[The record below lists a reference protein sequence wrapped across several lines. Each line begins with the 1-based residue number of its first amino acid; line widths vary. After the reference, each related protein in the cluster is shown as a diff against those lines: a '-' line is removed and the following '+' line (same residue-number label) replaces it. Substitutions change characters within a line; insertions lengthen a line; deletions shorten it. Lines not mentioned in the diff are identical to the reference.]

1 MTGDELQREQGRRHT
16 AAWRGRYPVA
26 VERQVRKMKAYRRAL
41 AALGRRYPNEL
52 AALRA
57 DEERKLGL

>member
-1 MTGDELQREQGRRHT
+1 MTEDELQRAQSRRHT
-16 AAWRGRYPVA
+16 AAWRGRYPDA
-26 VERQVRKMKAYRRAL
+26 VERSVRKMKAYRRAL

-57 DEERKLGL
+57 EEERKLGL